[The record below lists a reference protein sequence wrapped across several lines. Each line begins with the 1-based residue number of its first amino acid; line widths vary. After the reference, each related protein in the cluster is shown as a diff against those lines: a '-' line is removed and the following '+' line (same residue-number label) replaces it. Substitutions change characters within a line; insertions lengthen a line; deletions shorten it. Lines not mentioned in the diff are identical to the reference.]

1 MLLGLAFQAGRI
13 PFSLKNL
20 HDSFKK
26 SLPKNEIEN
35 NWRAFILGRKIFLER
50 EEGLKGERKKE
61 EQNNFYSESI
71 KESLW
76 PWDNKL
82 EILSYFEKTTTRLK
96 ELFLKS
102 MGLI

>member
-50 EEGLKGERKKE
+50 EEGLKEKGKRRTKFFTLKVLKKA
-61 EQNNFYSESI
+61 YG
-71 KESLW
+71 
-76 PWDNKL
+76 
-82 EILSYFEKTTTRLK
+82 
-96 ELFLKS
+96 
-102 MGLI
+102 MG